1 MRQRCPVCGQTLPEG
16 MDAAEI
22 DRQLEKIGAAE
33 ADKVRREL
41 TDEYSQQLA
50 KKEAELSN
58 RAKKD
63 AQAAVRAEIKTL
75 QRRVQESER
84 NARKEADKERD
95 QHAKEKGRLQKKIED
110 LLSKLEH
117 RTSEEKGEMGEAE
130 VYAALKAAFPSDVI
144 ERIAKGMNGADILQK
159 VIQDGK
165 EVGRIVYECKNA
177 STWQN
182 EWIVKAKRYRVDYQT
197 PWVVIAARTLPHGEK
212 SFVVEKGV
220 PVVNFGLTASLA
232 EIVREAV
239 GEIGQLRSSRHDG
252 EAKAVQ
258 MFEYILSDHFIS
270 RFKGFAESI
279 AALRE
284 HQSKER
290 QWHSEAWS
298 KQTRYYDE
306 MENERREI
314 AARMLAIAET
324 PMKPI
329 LKVVGGA

>member
-1 MRQRCPVCGQTLPEG
+1 
-16 MDAAEI
+16 
-22 DRQLEKIGAAE
+22 
-33 ADKVRREL
+33 
-41 TDEYSQQLA
+41 
-50 KKEAELSN
+50 
-58 RAKKD
+58 
-63 AQAAVRAEIKTL
+63 
-75 QRRVQESER
+75 
-84 NARKEADKERD
+84 
-95 QHAKEKGRLQKKIED
+95 
-110 LLSKLEH
+110 
-117 RTSEEKGEMGEAE
+117 
-130 VYAALKAAFPSDVI
+130 
-144 ERIAKGMNGADILQK
+144 
-159 VIQDGK
+159 
-165 EVGRIVYECKNA
+165 
-177 STWQN
+177 
-182 EWIVKAKRYRVDYQT
+182 VDYQT

-290 QWHSEAWS
+290 QFHSEAWS

-324 PMKPI
+324 PTKPI
-329 LKVVGGA
+329 LKVCGGT

>member
-1 MRQRCPVCGQTLPEG
+1 
-16 MDAAEI
+16 
-22 DRQLEKIGAAE
+22 
-33 ADKVRREL
+33 
-41 TDEYSQQLA
+41 
-50 KKEAELSN
+50 
-58 RAKKD
+58 
-63 AQAAVRAEIKTL
+63 
-75 QRRVQESER
+75 
-84 NARKEADKERD
+84 
-95 QHAKEKGRLQKKIED
+95 
-110 LLSKLEH
+110 
-117 RTSEEKGEMGEAE
+117 
-130 VYAALKAAFPSDVI
+130 
-144 ERIAKGMNGADILQK
+144 MNGADILQK

-314 AARMLAIAET
+314 AGRMLAIAET
-324 PMKPI
+324 PTKPI
-329 LKVVGGA
+329 LKVVAGT

>member
-95 QHAKEKGRLQKKIED
+95 QHAKGKGRLQKKIED

-130 VYAALKAAFPSDVI
+130 MYAALKAAFPSDVI

-165 EVGRIVYECKNA
+165 EVGRIMNVRTRAHGKTNGLLRR
-177 STWQN
+177 SVT
-182 EWIVKAKRYRVDYQT
+182 EWITKRRGWLSQL
-197 PWVVIAARTLPHGEK
+197 AHCRT
-212 SFVVEKGV
+212 
-220 PVVNFGLTASLA
+220 
-232 EIVREAV
+232 VRS
-239 GEIGQLRSSRHDG
+239 RSSLK
-252 EAKAVQ
+252 KACLWS
-258 MFEYILSDHFIS
+258 ILGS
-270 RFKGFAESI
+270 RPA
-279 AALRE
+279 
-284 HQSKER
+284 
-290 QWHSEAWS
+290 
-298 KQTRYYDE
+298 
-306 MENERREI
+306 
-314 AARMLAIAET
+314 
-324 PMKPI
+324 
-329 LKVVGGA
+329 